1 MVWMVKDLRDK
12 ISCSFFAASLTHT
25 LVNHIHSIP
34 YQHEGSLPILFSVI
48 QFHFTWFSVAL
59 LIFRSCGSVFLFS
72 FVHQHTQRH
81 TQTWSRNSSRRLVLG
96 RNFSTFSRLHI
107 NSKKC
112 SFAELNCCRKNKRKN
127 IWFHEGWDFCCFEY
141 RFHLEPLLYIHGNQ
155 IEWTFL
161 ICLVSFHLIRF
172 VSFFTA
178 SLN

>member
-107 NSKKC
+107 NSKNARLLNWIVVEKIKGRTYGFMKDEIFVVSNIDSILSHFYIFMGTKLNELF
-112 SFAELNCCRKNKRKN
+112 SFVWSVFISFVL
-127 IWFHEGWDFCCFEY
+127 FLF
-141 RFHLEPLLYIHGNQ
+141 LL
-155 IEWTFL
+155 L
-161 ICLVSFHLIRF
+161 R
-172 VSFFTA
+172 
-178 SLN
+178 